1 MGRPAQPRIPNHGLI
16 RGQMPKPTEI
26 DQVLNALD
34 GPTLDHLKSLVNQ
47 LNDTT
52 GGHEADINATLQA
65 AGPSLKSIG
74 GVLDSVGTDGPAIQQ
89 LAIQL
94 NNLTGAFAAHQTD
107 VRTIVDQLTR
117 LVSQAAG
124 KQQQFREALT
134 VLPPTLRTAKGT
146 LDKIP
151 PVADKTVPLLHDLD
165 PATRKLRSVAGN
177 LRPLLND
184 LRPAVQDLRPTLRSL
199 DRLFDYAPDLLNSAH
214 GTLPDLTNALNN
226 LSGPLNFLRP
236 YTPEASGWI
245 SNWGSAFSATDSDG
259 HYARIQAQQGLGA
272 PDHSTPASFLPAT
285 ARSRTRSPVRTAARR
300 GPTRSE
306 VVSDEKHFGELPTV
320 LQGSRS
326 RGRSGGGCQLH
337 CGRRQLRAAG
347 QPGQGGRDCAVP
359 RRVPAVGRQ
368 RCQAARRQGR
378 RGRRHDREGRHRQRR
393 TGSRPAGPATA
404 HRRRATGPPGLAA
417 R

>member
-1 MGRPAQPRIPNHGLI
+1 MRMFVVLGGGIALVVAVGAWLLLGNTYTVQVALPSATNIIDGGTVQLNGFTAGSVSNIEASDDQAIVTLKINSEYAPLHEGAQVVVPWKALLGERLVNITDGPTSAAKIPNHGLI
-16 RGQMPKPTEI
+16 QGQMPKPTEI
-26 DQVLNALD
+26 DQVLNALN

-52 GGHEADINATLQA
+52 GGHEAEINATLQA

-165 PATRKLRSVAGN
+165 PATSKLRSVAGN
-177 LRPLLND
+177 LRPLLHD
-184 LRPAVQDLRPTLRSL
+184 LRPAVRDLRPTLRSL
-199 DRLFDYAPDLLNSAH
+199 DQLFDYAPDLLDSAH
-214 GTLPDLTNALNN
+214 GTLPDLTQGLNN

-245 SNWGSAFSATDSDG
+245 SNWGSAFAATDSDG
-259 HYARIQAQQGLGA
+259 HYARIQVQQGLG
-272 PDHSTPASFLPAT
+272 
-285 ARSRTRSPVRTAARR
+285 SPTINPGIVPPGYREE
-300 GPTRSE
+300 PY
-306 VVSDEKHFGELPTV
+306 P
-320 LQGSRS
+320 
-326 RGRSGGGCQLH
+326 
-337 CGRRQLRAAG
+337 
-347 QPGQGGRDCAVP
+347 QPGENGGTPWTDAF
-359 RRVPAVGRQ
+359 
-368 RCQAARRQGR
+368 
-378 RGRRHDREGRHRQRR
+378 
-393 TGSRPAGPATA
+393 GSGVR
-404 HRRRATGPPGLAA
+404 
-417 R
+417 